1 MSDSVTLWTVAYQ
14 ASLSMGILQARIV
27 ECVVMPSSR
36 EGVFPTQGSNPGQ
49 LHCRQILYH
58 LSYQVNPRI
67 LEWVT
72 YPFSRGPS

>member
-1 MSDSVTLWTVAYQ
+1 MSDSVTLWTEAYQ
-14 ASLSMGILQARIV
+14 ASLSMRILQARIV

-36 EGVFPTQGSNPGQ
+36 EGVFPTHGSNPGQ